1 MKKDNK
7 LAKLTALVLLVTL
20 AALILVSSTY
30 AKYTS
35 SANASD
41 TVTVAKWSI
50 KVSDKDITK
59 KESITFDLFKTIND
73 TNVKSGKIIAPGT
86 SGNFEMSVENASEVT
101 AKYSIN
107 YTIDNTKNIPLEFSL
122 TGTDGW
128 TNDITTLSTTDVIK
142 TIGSEKDTIT
152 VYWRWAFEGKN
163 STNFTTTQ
171 TDESDTALATADTL
185 PTVTVTATITATQV
199 D

>member
-35 SANASD
+35 SANVSD
-41 TVTVAKWSI
+41 TATVAKWSI

-59 KESITFDLFKTIND
+59 KEAITFDLFKTIND

-128 TNDITTLSTTDVIK
+128 TSDITTLSTTDVIN
-142 TIGSEKDTIT
+142 

>member
-35 SANASD
+35 SANVSD
-41 TVTVAKWSI
+41 TATVAKWSI

-128 TNDITTLSTTDVIK
+128 TSDITTLSTTDVIK
-142 TIGSEKDTIT
+142 TIDSEKDTIT